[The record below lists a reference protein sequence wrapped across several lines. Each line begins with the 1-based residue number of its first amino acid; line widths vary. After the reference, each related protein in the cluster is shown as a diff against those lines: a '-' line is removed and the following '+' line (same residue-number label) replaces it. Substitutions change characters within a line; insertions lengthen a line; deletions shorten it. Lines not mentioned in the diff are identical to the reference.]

1 MRISDL
7 AQPKLF
13 VLCRLFVLFDVQVV
27 NSFKFL
33 FVVNGIYEFFSVF
46 VSPYSQISTSSSA
59 MSSLGSTGLRKR

>member
-13 VLCRLFVLFDVQVV
+13 VLCRFFVLFYVQVV

-33 FVVNGIYEFFSVF
+33 FVVDGIYEFFSVF